1 MRTSFNL
8 EDTKLWATFDCPL
21 MIWHPQWIKWSYR
34 QDSVAAARGD
44 SAKPKYQSANTIRLP
59 GCSNCKTTMST
70 SQLTKGTSRS
80 IAPLCFELLFASF
93 WASRGNQLPAQ
104 GKRWEGKKK
113 YLSVHQL
120 LSKHRNREAECRTF
134 CPERMD

>member
-21 MIWHPQWIKWSYR
+21 MIWHSQGIKWSYR

-80 IAPLCFELLFASF
+80 IAPLCFDLLFASF
-93 WASRGNQLPAQ
+93 WASRGNPLPTQ
-104 GKRWEGKKK
+104 GKRWDVGKKIII
-113 YLSVHQL
+113 LPTPCTPAPQQTQASC
-120 LSKHRNREAECRTF
+120 SRARNSL
-134 CPERMD
+134 P